1 MSPRTRGR
9 SGRTGFAPLIGPA
22 LALMLAA
29 ACSSSPA
36 PIDIGDIELPPGL
49 ETYAGPAEPTVS
61 LVLNQVTESLPD
73 GASFAYA
80 VYTPTAATDLD
91 QWFSG
96 SLSRAGFKESDNH
109 DFLIAQARW
118 ERGDQAFTWSAIPFK
133 GGDGTTTDLVVV
145 MLATR

>member
-1 MSPRTRGR
+1 MRARNQGR
-9 SGRTGFAPLIGPA
+9 MGGALLTGPA
-22 LALMLAA
+22 LVLLVAA

-36 PIDIGDIELPPGL
+36 PIEIGDIELPPGL

-73 GASFAYA
+73 GASFNYA

-96 SLSRAGFKESDNH
+96 SLSRAGFKKDDVD
-109 DFLIAQARW
+109 DFLIAQGRW
-118 ERGDQAFTWSAIPFK
+118 ERGHQTFTWSSIPLTSN
-133 GGDGTTTDLVVV
+133 DAATDLVVI